1 MTPHSTID
9 PQEAAYFA
17 SLAARWWDPDGPFWP
32 LHRLNGLRTRFVRD
46 ALVDGMMPDG
56 TVEQPLKGLRIVD
69 LGCGGGLLSEAMA
82 TLGATVHGV
91 DVVRKNIEIARLHA
105 QDSKLNLHYEVAAAE
120 VLALRG
126 DQYDVLLNME
136 VVEHVAE
143 LKLFMDAC
151 ATLVRPG
158 GMMIVATI
166 NRTLAS
172 WLGAIVAAE
181 YVMGWLP
188 KGTHQWRRFPTDIE
202 MENLLGDRGFRVTA
216 RTGVVMNPF
225 TRKFHLSGY
234 KGINYML
241 VAQKP
246 AHQLAV

>member
-1 MTPHSTID
+1 MTDRSTID

-17 SLAARWWDPDGPFWP
+17 SLAERWWDADGPFWP
-32 LHRLNGLRTRFVRD
+32 LHKLNGLRSTYVMD
-46 ALVDGMMPDG
+46 VLKSGLAPIG
-56 TVEQPLKGLRIVD
+56 TTEQPLKGVRILD
-69 LGCGGGLLSEAMA
+69 LGCGGGLLSESMA
-82 TLGATVHGV
+82 RLGASVRGV
-91 DVVRKNIEIARLHA
+91 DVVRKNIEVAKLHA
-105 QDSKLNLHYEVAAAE
+105 TNQGLDLQYEVACAE

-126 DQYDVLLNME
+126 DQYDAVLNME

-143 LKLFMDAC
+143 LHLFLDAC
-151 ATLVRPG
+151 AKLVNPG

-166 NRTLAS
+166 NRTMAS
-172 WLGAIVAAE
+172 WLGAIIAAE
-181 YVMGWLP
+181 YVFRWLP

-202 MENLLGDRGFRVTA
+202 IENHLSDRGLVVTG

-225 TRKFHLSGY
+225 THAFRLSSF

-246 AHQLAV
+246 SQSGPF